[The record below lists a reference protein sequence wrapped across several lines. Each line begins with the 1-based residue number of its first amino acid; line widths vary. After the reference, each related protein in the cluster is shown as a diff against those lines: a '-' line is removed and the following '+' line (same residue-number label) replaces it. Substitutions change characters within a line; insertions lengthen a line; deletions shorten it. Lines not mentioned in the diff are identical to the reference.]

1 MRTLTLLTRLP
12 MRFLNPLRPS
22 SSFRPFS
29 TRRPIK
35 FTVIDHNDP
44 DPIKQVE
51 GIIAHKEGTLTFYSP
66 VHTNTLP
73 HSPTL
78 FTYTH
83 SSLIHKQTLHFPP
96 SSLPDESQKITD
108 PFHPSHIPLN
118 LMTLLQNSSIEIEGA
133 CGGELSCSTCHI
145 LLQEN
150 VYDSLGD
157 VEEEE
162 G

>member
-51 GIIAHKEGTLTFYSP
+51 GVIAHKEGTLTFYSP

-78 FTYTH
+78 SHTLHLYTLFTYT
-83 SSLIHKQTLHFPP
+83 QTNP
-96 SSLPDESQKITD
+96 SLPPLLSPRRIPKNNRPLPPFPHPLKPND
-108 PFHPSHIPLN
+108 PPPKLVN
-118 LMTLLQNSSIEIEGA
+118 RNRRCLRW
-133 CGGELSCSTCHI
+133 
-145 LLQEN
+145 
-150 VYDSLGD
+150 
-157 VEEEE
+157 
-162 G
+162 